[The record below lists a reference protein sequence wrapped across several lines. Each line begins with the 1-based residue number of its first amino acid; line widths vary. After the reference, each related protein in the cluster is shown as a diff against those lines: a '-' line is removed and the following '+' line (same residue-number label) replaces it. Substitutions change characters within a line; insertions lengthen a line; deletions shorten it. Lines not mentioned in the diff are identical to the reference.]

1 MNRIKY
7 CRYLMVIVFAC
18 LLLASCMHKPGTLKP
33 IGDMTPKEKATFFMG
48 VYNAQADDY
57 KAMVAKPNL
66 AEDQIKIL
74 HAKKKVLTKVYPLIK
89 THNVY
94 VDNGAKPTA
103 ESEQAIMDLLNQ
115 LTSMAFTAIE

>member
-1 MNRIKY
+1 
-7 CRYLMVIVFAC
+7 
-18 LLLASCMHKPGTLKP
+18 MHKPGTLKP

>member
-1 MNRIKY
+1 MNKIKD

-18 LLLASCMHKPGTLKP
+18 LLLASCMHQPGTLKP
-33 IGDMTPKEKATFFMG
+33 IGDMTPKERATFFMG
-48 VYNAQADDY
+48 VYNAQAEDY

-66 AEDQIKIL
+66 TEDQIKIL
-74 HAKKKVLTKVYPLIK
+74 HAKKKVLTEVYPLIK

-103 ESEQAIMDLLNQ
+103 ESEQAIMDLLNR